1 MDYIGTAAACG
12 SRGARG
18 HAEADCGR
26 DAAER
31 THRAPPRCAAAT
43 PGATCRRSTQVSLQ
57 RCKAYSPASC
67 STVFYTLPQ
76 VEHEL
81 ILKSCG
87 TAARSANGDGG
98 AAAREEAAALCSRM
112 CAGHCASPLAFVTAL
127 QLAEEEAEADAAAGA
142 AAAAA
147 AAAATDGVSSVE
159 HSSARQRRQ
168 ATASLARRFLHQHP
182 G

>member
-1 MDYIGTAAACG
+1 M
-12 SRGARG
+12 
-18 HAEADCGR
+18 
-26 DAAER
+26 
-31 THRAPPRCAAAT
+31 
-43 PGATCRRSTQVSLQ
+43 QSLQ
-57 RCKAYSPASC
+57 PCILL
-67 STVFYTLPQ
+67 TVLYTLPQ

-127 QLAEEEAEADAAAGA
+127 QLAEEEAEADAAGG
-142 AAAAA
+142 A
-147 AAAATDGVSSVE
+147 AAAATDWVSSVE